1 MKATANRLFSTPA
14 ALISKLVGLLL
25 IVSFLID
32 AITLVIPS
40 TPPFSPLDRGWQLN
54 VTTQLVERGFIP
66 MLGMALLF
74 AGSWM
79 DSLQDS
85 SQEGKLWQ
93 LVKLGALV
101 LSGFLGLGFLLIAPL
116 HINNVRLASNQTLEQ
131 IQQQASQA
139 EGQLDSTGLKTQL
152 SQQQSQV
159 KTQLTDL
166 LKDDRKLNERLQSD
180 RVSQQEKDLLQQFKS
195 DPAKVDEFLNQQL
208 NPDTIV
214 NRRLTQVRERKQ
226 QLEKQTKLAALKS
239 QVQIGASSVLLAI
252 AYLVITGS
260 GLRGVLSPQMGARKP
275 STR

>member
-1 MKATANRLFSTPA
+1 MKASANRLFSAPA

-32 AITLVIPS
+32 AITLLIPS

-93 LVKLGALV
+93 VVKLGALV
-101 LSGFLGLGFLLIAPL
+101 LSGILGLVFLLIAPL
-116 HINNVRLASNQTLEQ
+116 HINNVRLASSQTLEQ

-139 EGQLDSTGLKTQL
+139 EGQLESQSLKAQL

-159 KTQLTDL
+159 KSQLTDL
-166 LKDDRKLNERLQSD
+166 LKDNQKLDERLKSEQ
-180 RVSQQEKDLLQQFKS
+180 VSQQEKDLLNQFKS
-195 DPAKVDEFLNQQL
+195 DPGKVDEFLNQQL
-208 NPDTIV
+208 NPNTIV

-226 QLEKQTKLAALKS
+226 QLEKQTKMAALKS

-252 AYLVITGS
+252 AYLIITGT
-260 GLRGVLSPQMGARKP
+260 GLRGVLSPQMGARKA

>member
-93 LVKLGALV
+93 LVKLGALI
-101 LSGFLGLGFLLIAPL
+101 LSGLLGLGFLLIAPL

-139 EGQLDSTGLKTQL
+139 EGQLESPGLKTQL

-166 LKDDRKLNERLQSD
+166 LKDDQKLNQTLQSD
-180 RVSQQEKDLLQQFKS
+180 QVPQQQKDLLQQFKS
-195 DPAKVDEFLNQQL
+195 DPGKVDEFLNQQL

-252 AYLVITGS
+252 AYLIITGS